1 MRTNLSIAAALLF
14 ALVALASGSPTES
27 AAADYDCSDFSSQSA
42 AQDFFIA
49 AGGPGSDP
57 HRLDADADG
66 LACESNPCPCSTGS
80 PAPTTPVIPPAPP
93 PEPPPVRTG
102 VVLER
107 VIDGDTL
114 EVRFPD
120 DSLASVRVIG
130 IDTPETYGT
139 TECGAAQASA
149 AMARRARPGQRLR
162 LISDPSQDSVDN
174 YGRLLRYVEIRAS
187 GRDLGIAQI
196 QSGWAKVYVFDADF
210 RRLGPYRKA
219 QKQARKRARGVW
231 SRCGGRIHQPL

>member
-1 MRTNLSIAAALLF
+1 MRTRLA
-14 ALVALASGSPTES
+14 ALVAALITAAAVCSGSPAES
-27 AAADYDCSDFSSQSA
+27 KAADYDCSDFSSQSA

-49 AGGPGSDP
+49 SGGPGSDP
-57 HRLDADADG
+57 HRLDGDG
-66 LACESNPCPCSTGS
+66 DGIACESNACPCGTGS
-80 PAPTTPVIPPAPP
+80 PPPTTPVVPLPP
-93 PEPPPVRTG
+93 PEPEPLRVG

-120 DSLASVRVIG
+120 DSLASVRLIG

-139 TECGAAQASA
+139 TECGAEQASA
-149 AMARRARPGQRLR
+149 AMVRRALPGQRLR
-162 LISDPSQDSVDN
+162 LISDPTQDSVDY
-174 YGRLLRYVEIRAS
+174 YGRLLRYVEIWGS
-187 GRDLGIAQI
+187 GRDLGSAQI

-210 RRLGPYRKA
+210 KRLGPYRQA

-231 SRCGGRIHQPL
+231 SRCGGRIHLPL